1 MVDMFLA
8 NVFDAEVIHD
18 KRETDRAPRVFPV
31 ARCDLGLCVASL
43 AEAFFK

>member
-8 NVFDAEVIHD
+8 DVFDNKVIHD
-18 KRETDRAPRVFPV
+18 KCETDRAPLVFPV
-31 ARCDLGLCVASL
+31 AQCDLGLGVASL

>member
-8 NVFDAEVIHD
+8 DVFDAKVIHD

-31 ARCDLGLCVASL
+31 ARCDLGLCATGL
-43 AEAFFK
+43 AEGFFK